1 MTFHFFV
8 EFSLAFLRYLY
19 YWYTN
24 NMRLAKNFYPYF
36 SRQEGQVLNYVE
48 LQEHGKSLCI
58 FRCCLQY
65 YRFILNITSSLVTML
80 LTNEYFEETLEPLD
94 RNMTPLENSSNHG
107 CSNAVNLLL
116 YTTFP
121 CLHLF
126 IFSAC

>member
-1 MTFHFFV
+1 
-8 EFSLAFLRYLY
+8 
-19 YWYTN
+19 
-24 NMRLAKNFYPYF
+24 MRLAKNFHQFF

-65 YRFILNITSSLVTML
+65 HRFILNITSSLVTML
-80 LTNEYFEETLEPLD
+80 LTNEYFEETLKPLD

-116 YTTFP
+116 
-121 CLHLF
+121 
-126 IFSAC
+126 